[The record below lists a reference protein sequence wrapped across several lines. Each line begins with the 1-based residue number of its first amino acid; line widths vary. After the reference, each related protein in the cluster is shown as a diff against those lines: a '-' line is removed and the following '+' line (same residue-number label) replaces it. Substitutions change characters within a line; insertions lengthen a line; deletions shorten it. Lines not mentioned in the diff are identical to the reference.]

1 MCNFDVMRRG
11 SYFEGEPIRT
21 ELEVGEKTQI
31 ARHQS
36 MMIGEMMKSSHKLW
50 DLLRMYYACGLQT
63 IQWYSNYVNS
73 LCKSECFIIDC
84 GVRQGC
90 HVSLAFQMYAWMG

>member
-36 MMIGEMMKSSHKLW
+36 MMILSGEEGLEYLGCNLDKSGTDEAVL
-50 DLLRMYYACGLQT
+50 
-63 IQWYSNYVNS
+63 
-73 LCKSECFIIDC
+73 
-84 GVRQGC
+84 
-90 HVSLAFQMYAWMG
+90 